1 MKPTLILVVAF
12 LVSMIT
18 VQAQVIYVKPNAQGD
33 GTSWENATGNLQKA
47 LQSATEG
54 TQVWVAAGTYTP
66 TRGTDRTLSFE
77 LPSGVA
83 IYGGFQGTET
93 SLDQR
98 NTEQNP
104 TILSGEIGQPG
115 PVDNSYNVVFI
126 SNSDENTIIDGF
138 VITGGNANAEAM
150 EGVRTRSGGGMYIAG
165 GSAKPQIV
173 NCTFTKN
180 QARDGAAVYLNGRT
194 GECSPKFLSCV
205 FKENEAGL
213 DGGAVYNDGRKNGL
227 SNPVFV
233 ACEFYRN
240 VGTYGGAICN
250 ASDTG
255 VCNLTLE
262 GCTFVENVAFL
273 RGGALFSLNG
283 DQKCYLELADC
294 NFNGNYPDD
303 QNMVFV
309 SGSARA
315 EAYAVEK
322 STP

>member
-66 TRGTDRTLSFE
+66 TMGTDRTVSFE

-98 NTEQNP
+98 NIEQNP

-138 VITGGNANAEAM
+138 VITGGNANAEAWK
-150 EGVRTRSGGGMYIAG
+150 V
-165 GSAKPQIV
+165 
-173 NCTFTKN
+173 
-180 QARDGAAVYLNGRT
+180 
-194 GECSPKFLSCV
+194 
-205 FKENEAGL
+205 
-213 DGGAVYNDGRKNGL
+213 
-227 SNPVFV
+227 
-233 ACEFYRN
+233 
-240 VGTYGGAICN
+240 
-250 ASDTG
+250 
-255 VCNLTLE
+255 
-262 GCTFVENVAFL
+262 
-273 RGGALFSLNG
+273 
-283 DQKCYLELADC
+283 
-294 NFNGNYPDD
+294 
-303 QNMVFV
+303 
-309 SGSARA
+309 
-315 EAYAVEK
+315 
-322 STP
+322 